1 VALVLY
7 NTKTRTKEV
16 FEPQEPGKIS
26 LYVCGMTVYDYCHV
40 GHARSLLFFDMTV
53 RYLRWRGFDVTF
65 VRNITDIDDKI
76 INRAIERDQPWEE
89 LTRYYAQAMREDAA
103 SLGCL
108 PPDIEPLAT
117 DHIPEMLELIREL
130 ESRGLAYDVGG
141 GDVYFSVG
149 DYEKYG
155 ALSGRDLDD
164 LVAGARVDVDERKKS
179 PMDFALWKGAKP
191 GEPSWDSPWGPGR
204 PGWHIECSAM
214 SMKYLGHT
222 FDIHGGGEDL
232 VFPHHENELAQSC
245 GAKDEEFV
253 RLWLHHAFV
262 RIDRE
267 KMSKSLGNIFTIR
280 EVLEQIEAEGL
291 RLHLL
296 STHYRSPLDFSVEG
310 IGESTRAL
318 LRVYETLARLEE
330 AGIES
335 PEFGHDA
342 PEVAALVEVMDDD
355 LNSARAV
362 ALGFDAV
369 RDVNRHLDSGDQE
382 AAGVAG
388 GVLRAVGAALGLF
401 SQPPADYLTA
411 YRSRG
416 AGRSGVDPGEI
427 ETLIEA
433 RAAARKSRDF
443 GEADRIRDDLAG
455 RGVVLED
462 GPDGTTWK
470 IEG

>member
-1 VALVLY
+1 LY
-7 NTKTRTKEV
+7 NTKTRTKET
-16 FEPQEPGKIS
+16 FEPITPGKIS
-26 LYVCGMTVYDYCHV
+26 IYVCGVTVYDYCHV
-40 GHARSLLFFDMTV
+40 GHARSLLFFDMVV

-76 INRAIERDQPWEE
+76 INRAAERGEPWDE
-89 LTRYYAQAMREDAA
+89 LSRFFAQAMRDDAA
-103 SLGCL
+103 SLGCIA
-108 PPDIEPLAT
+108 PDIEPLAT
-117 DHIPEMLELIREL
+117 DHVAEMLELIGEL
-130 ESRGLAYDVGG
+130 EARGLAYDVGG

-155 ALSGRDLDD
+155 ALSGRDLDE
-164 LVAGARVDVDERKKS
+164 LVAGARVDIDERKKS
-179 PMDFALWKGAKP
+179 PMDFALWKGVKP

-214 SMKYLGHT
+214 SMKYLGHP

-245 GAKDEEFV
+245 GAKDDEFV

-310 IGESTRAL
+310 IGESTKAL
-318 LRVYETLARLEE
+318 LRVYETLQRLDE
-330 AGIES
+330 AGIQPEEFGPES
-335 PEFGHDA
+335 PEVSDL
-342 PEVAALVEVMDDD
+342 VAVMDDD

-362 ALGFDAV
+362 AIAFDAV
-369 RDVNRHLDSGDQE
+369 RDVNRHLDSGDSAAART
-382 AAGVAG
+382 AAGI
-388 GVLRAVGAALGLF
+388 LRAVGAGLGLF
-401 SQPPADYLTA
+401 SRPPAEYLTA
-411 YRSRG
+411 YRRRG
-416 AGRSGVDPGEI
+416 AGRSGVDPAEI
-427 ETLIEA
+427 DALIIA
-433 RAAARKSRDF
+433 RADARKAKDF
-443 GEADRIRDDLAG
+443 AEADRIRDELAG